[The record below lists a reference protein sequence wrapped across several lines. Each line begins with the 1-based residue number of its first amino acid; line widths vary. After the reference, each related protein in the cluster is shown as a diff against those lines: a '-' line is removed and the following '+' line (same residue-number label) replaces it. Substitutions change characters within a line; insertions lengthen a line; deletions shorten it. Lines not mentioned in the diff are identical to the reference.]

1 MSTSMEE
8 RYLVLDTRVVDRTD
22 NARLCVAE
30 ASRST
35 ANPLFGEDRP
45 WEMRFDNLY
54 PNVLWDAEDEF
65 YKCWYSPFCIDHRSH
80 GMTLEQRQSTL
91 YTGPPD
97 REMALCYATSR
108 DGIAW
113 DKPELGLVD
122 YRGSRA
128 NNIVLRGPHGAGVL
142 KDVGEADPSRR
153 YKMFTSLGEQEL
165 AVAFSADGI
174 RWGRFLPCP
183 AVNPYQVDGTHYHAL
198 WVEER
203 AEYVGFTRLRDPRTA
218 GAAAIGGIR
227 GAWPPRQVGRT
238 ASADFLHWSPATAV
252 LEGSDENLQIYSMPV
267 FRHAGLY
274 LGLPAIHNQHTDR
287 VWTELAW
294 SPDTVTWH
302 RVCPGSPLIANA
314 VLVGSYDWGCAYAAV
329 HPVILRD
336 EIRLYYG
343 ASNFQHTS
351 WRDGFLCVATLRP
364 DGFACY
370 EQADGD
376 RPASVVTAPLAWSGA
391 GLRIT
396 ADVAPIGALAVSV
409 LDHGANRVLARGEL
423 AGSLRDTRDD
433 NNRRTDIGGRSPSGQ
448 ATRIV
453 TDGAVSWR
461 EPPPGALSG
470 HAVRLRFTLNGA
482 RLYSFRFARRHAAE

>member
-1 MSTSMEE
+1 MEE
-8 RYLVLDTRVVDRTD
+8 RHLVLDTRVIDRAD
-22 NARLCVAE
+22 NARLSVAP
-30 ASRST
+30 ATRST

-54 PNVLWDAEDEF
+54 PNVLWDAEEEL
-65 YKCWYSPFCIDHRSH
+65 YQCWYSPFCIDYRSR

-91 YTGPPD
+91 YHGPPD

-113 DKPELGLVD
+113 RKPELGLVD

-142 KDVGEADPSRR
+142 KDARDPDPARR
-153 YKMFTSLGEQEL
+153 YKMFTSLGEQKL

-174 RWGRFLPCP
+174 RWERFLPCP
-183 AVNPYQVDGTHYHAL
+183 AVNPYQVDGTHYNAL

-203 AEYVGFTRLRDPRTA
+203 GEYVAFTRLRDPRTT
-218 GAAAIGGIR
+218 AAAAEVGSIR

-238 ASADFLHWSPATAV
+238 ASTDFLHWSPATAV

-267 FRHAGLY
+267 FRHANLY
-274 LGLPAIHNQHTDR
+274 LGLPAIHNQRTDQ

-314 VLVGSYDWGCAYAAV
+314 GLVGSYDWGCAYAAAG
-329 HPVILRD
+329 PVILRD

-351 WRDGFLCVATLRP
+351 WRDGYLCLATLRP
-364 DGFACY
+364 DGFAY
-370 EQADGD
+370 FEQVRGD
-376 RPASVVTAPLAWSGA
+376 RPATVVTAPLAWSGA
-391 GLRIT
+391 ALRVT
-396 ADVAPIGALAVSV
+396 ADVAPIGALGVSV
-409 LDHGANRVLARGEL
+409 LDHTASRVLARGQV
-423 AGSLRDTRDD
+423 TR
-433 NNRRTDIGGRSPSGQ
+433 T
-448 ATRIV
+448 V
-453 TDGAVSWR
+453 TDGTVTWTDS
-461 EPPPGALSG
+461 PPGALPNR
-470 HAVRLRFTLNGA
+470 AVRLRFSLNGA
-482 RLYSFRFARRHAAE
+482 RLYSFSFAAAASGSRN

>member
-1 MSTSMEE
+1 MSEVSKGMEE
-8 RYLVLDTRVVDRTD
+8 RHLVLDTRVIDRTEQ
-22 NARLCVAE
+22 ARLCVAE
-30 ASRST
+30 ATRSA

-54 PNVLWDAEDEF
+54 PNVLWDAEDEL
-65 YKCWYSPFCIDHRSH
+65 YQCWYSPFCTDHRSH
-80 GMTLEQRQSTL
+80 GMTLEQRQGTL
-91 YTGPPD
+91 YHGPPD

-113 DKPELGLVD
+113 QKPNLGLVD
-122 YRGSRA
+122 YEGSRD

-142 KDVGEADPSRR
+142 KDARETDPSRR

-174 RWGRFLPCP
+174 RWSRFLPCP

-203 AEYVGFTRLRDPRTA
+203 GEYVGFTRLRDPRTT
-218 GAAAIGGIR
+218 GAAAVDGIR

-238 ASADFLHWSPATAV
+238 ASTDFLNWSPATAV

-267 FRHAGLY
+267 FRHGNLY
-274 LGLPAIHNQHTDR
+274 LGLPAIHDQCTDR

-302 RVCPGSPLIANA
+302 RVCPGSPLIANGD
-314 VLVGSYDWGCAYAAV
+314 LVGSYDWGCAYAAAR
-329 HPVILRD
+329 PVILQH

-351 WRDGFLCVATLRP
+351 WRDGSLCLATLPP
-364 DGFACY
+364 DGFAYY
-370 EQADGD
+370 EQAGGD
-376 RPASVVTAPLAWSGA
+376 RPATVVTAPLAWSGA
-391 GLRIT
+391 PLRVT
-396 ADVAPIGALAVSV
+396 ADLAPIGSLKVAVLEPATS
-409 LDHGANRVLARGEL
+409 RVLAHGQV
-423 AGSLRDTRDD
+423 ADT
-433 NNRRTDIGGRSPSGQ
+433 I
-448 ATRIV
+448 
-453 TDGAVSWR
+453 TDGIVPWRDAPPDAV
-461 EPPPGALSG
+461 PGR
-470 HAVRLRFTLNGA
+470 AVRLRFTLNGA
-482 RLYSFRFARRHAAE
+482 RLYSFSFAAGARATEMRNGCVAQMPAVN